1 MTLRPFLN
9 RFHSFVFVC
18 VLAAAAVV
26 DFVVIIIFISSVY
39 FYALYW
45 VNCCSR
51 ISRIS
56 CIMCS
61 IDTLCSRYCRQSFT
75 FWFRSIPFRFLWKKK
90 LMCLMPN
97 LTFFL
102 SVSFFVFF
110 FIQTVVKVLLLFIY
124 LFIWLVIFFSS
135 AVVVILP
142 LFMW

>member
-9 RFHSFVFVC
+9 RFYSFVFVC

-75 FWFRSIPFRFLWKKK
+75 FWFRSIPFRFLYKKTYVSYAK
-90 LMCLMPN
+90 LD
-97 LTFFL
+97 FFPL
-102 SVSFFVFF
+102 RLFFC
-110 FIQTVVKVLLLFIY
+110 VLFLFKQSLKFCCY